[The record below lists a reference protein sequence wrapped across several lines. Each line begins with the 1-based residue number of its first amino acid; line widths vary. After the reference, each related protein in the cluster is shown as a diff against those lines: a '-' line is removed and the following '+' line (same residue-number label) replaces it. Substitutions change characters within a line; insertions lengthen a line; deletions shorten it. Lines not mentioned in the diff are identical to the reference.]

1 MTNIFDRLNLRPQ
14 ERRLVVIV
22 AIVVFVVINFW
33 LVIPMFGDYGKNE
46 QRMGDAQ
53 KNVDRYKAEIAK
65 KQSYQKQLND
75 LQEQG
80 SSIPSEDAALRL
92 YQEVNSQANLTGLGY
107 TSISQVQRGGG
118 SGGKTNAFFDETS
131 VTVSVRTGEKEL
143 IDFLNRL
150 TDKDMMIRAKS
161 MNISPELP
169 GRNSLQGSITL
180 VKSFQR
186 KPPVAVK
193 GLGPAATRAA
203 AKTNAPAAK
212 PAPAAST
219 PPPKPASAAP
229 PEEKKSTR
237 TPPANLPS
245 ASASMTNRTKRTP

>member
-1 MTNIFDRLNLRPQ
+1 MNKIFDRLNLRPQ

-33 LVIPMFGDYGKNE
+33 LVIPMFGEYGKNQ

-53 KNVDRYKAEIAK
+53 KNVDRYKAEIGK
-65 KQSYQKQLND
+65 KQLYQKQLND
-75 LQEQG
+75 LQAQG

-107 TSISQVQRGGG
+107 TSISQATRGG

-186 KPPVAVK
+186 KPPVKAA
-193 GLGPAATRAA
+193 GPAAARAA
-203 AKTNAPAAK
+203 AKTNAPAPAPK
-212 PAPAAST
+212 PAPVAVT
-219 PPPKPASAAP
+219 PPSKPVSATPAVEKKTGRTAPSTLPPASG
-229 PEEKKSTR
+229 
-237 TPPANLPS
+237 
-245 ASASMTNRTKRTP
+245 SMTNRTKRTP

>member
-1 MTNIFDRLNLRPQ
+1 MNKLFDRLNLRPQ

-33 LVIPMFGDYGKNE
+33 LVIPMFGEYGKNQ
-46 QRMGDAQ
+46 QRMTDAQ
-53 KNVDRYKAEIAK
+53 KNVDRYQAEIGK

-131 VTVSVRTGEKEL
+131 VTVSIRTGEKEL

-186 KPPVAVK
+186 KPPVSAK
-193 GLGPAATRAA
+193 GPGPAAARAA
-203 AKTNAPAAK
+203 AKTNAPAPAPAPPAAK
-212 PAPAAST
+212 PAAA
-219 PPPKPASAAP
+219 KPA
-229 PEEKKSTR
+229 EEKKTGRSAPIPL
-237 TPPANLPS
+237 PPASGSL
-245 ASASMTNRTKRTP
+245 TNRTKRTP

>member
-1 MTNIFDRLNLRPQ
+1 MNNIFDRLNLRPQ

-33 LVIPMFGDYGKNE
+33 LVIPMFGEYGKNQ
-46 QRMGDAQ
+46 QRMTDAQ
-53 KNVDRYKAEIAK
+53 KNVDRYKAEIGK

-118 SGGKTNAFFDETS
+118 GGGKTNAFFDETS
-131 VTVSVRTGEKEL
+131 VTGSIRTGEKEL

-186 KPPVAVK
+186 KPAVAAK
-193 GLGPAATRAA
+193 GPGPAATRAA
-203 AKTNAPAAK
+203 AKTNAPA
-212 PAPAAST
+212 PAAAT
-219 PPPKPASAAP
+219 PAPKPAAAKAA
-229 PEEKKSTR
+229 EEKKTGR
-237 TPPANLPS
+237 MPPSPLPP
-245 ASASMTNRTKRTP
+245 ASASVTNRAKRIP

>member
-1 MTNIFDRLNLRPQ
+1 MNKIFDRLNLRPQ

-33 LVIPMFGDYGKNE
+33 LVIPMFGEFGKNQ
-46 QRMGDAQ
+46 QRMTDAQ
-53 KNVDRYKAEIAK
+53 KNVDRYQAEIAK

-75 LQEQG
+75 LQAQG

-107 TSISQVQRGGG
+107 TSISQATRGGG
-118 SGGKTNAFFDETS
+118 GGKTNAFFDETS

-186 KPPVAVK
+186 KPPVSAK
-193 GLGPAATRAA
+193 APGPAATRAA

-212 PAPAAST
+212 PVAAT
-219 PPPKPASAAP
+219 PPPKPAIAAP

-237 TPPANLPS
+237 SAPGLLPP

>member
-1 MTNIFDRLNLRPQ
+1 MNKIFDKLNLRPQ

-22 AIVVFVVINFW
+22 AIVVFVVVNFW
-33 LVIPMFGDYGKNE
+33 LVIPMFGEYGKNQ
-46 QRMGDAQ
+46 QRIIDAR
-53 KNVDRYKAEIAK
+53 KNVDRYQAEIAK
-65 KQSYQKQLND
+65 RNSYTRQLNE
-75 LQEQG
+75 LKEGG

-107 TSISQVQRGGG
+107 TSISEARRGGG

-131 VTVSVRTGEKEL
+131 VTVSIRTGEKEL

-150 TDKDMMIRAKS
+150 TDKEMMIRAKS

-186 KPPVAVK
+186 KPPPPPKGSATTVAK
-193 GLGPAATRAA
+193 PA
-203 AKTNAPAAK
+203 AKTNT
-212 PAPAAST
+212 PAPKPVAT
-219 PPPKPASAAP
+219 PPTPPKPTSAAP
-229 PEEKKSTR
+229 VEEKKTGRSAPT
-237 TPPANLPS
+237 TLPPASGSL
-245 ASASMTNRTKRTP
+245 TNRIKRTP

>member
-1 MTNIFDRLNLRPQ
+1 MNKIFDRLNLRPQ

-22 AIVVFVVINFW
+22 AIVVFVVVNFW
-33 LVIPMFGDYGKNE
+33 LVIPMFGEFGKNQ
-46 QRMGDAQ
+46 QRMTDAQ
-53 KNVDRYKAEIAK
+53 KNVDRYQTEIGK
-65 KQSYQKQLND
+65 KQGYQKQLND
-75 LQEQG
+75 LQAQG

-107 TSISQVQRGGG
+107 TSISQATRGG

-186 KPPVAVK
+186 KPPVAAK
-193 GLGPAATRAA
+193 GPGPAAARAA
-203 AKTNAPAAK
+203 AKTNAPA
-212 PAPAAST
+212 PAPKAA
-219 PPPKPASAAP
+219 PVAVKPP
-229 PEEKKSTR
+229 PEEKKSAR
-237 TPPANLPS
+237 TPPSTLPP
-245 ASASMTNRTKRTP
+245 ASASMTNRTKRIP

>member
-1 MTNIFDRLNLRPQ
+1 MNKIFDRLNLRPQ

-33 LVIPMFGDYGKNE
+33 LVIPMFGEYGKNG
-46 QRMGDAQ
+46 QRMNDAQ
-53 KNVDRYKAEIAK
+53 KNVDRYKAEIGK
-65 KQSYQKQLND
+65 KQLYQKQLND
-75 LQEQG
+75 LQAQG

-131 VTVSVRTGEKEL
+131 VTVSIRTGEKEL

-186 KPPVAVK
+186 KPPVSAK
-193 GLGPAATRAA
+193 APGPAAARAA
-203 AKTNAPAAK
+203 AKTNAPA
-212 PAPAAST
+212 PAPKAA
-219 PPPKPASAAP
+219 PVAAKAP
-229 PEEKKSTR
+229 PEEKKSAR
-237 TPPANLPS
+237 TPPSTLPP
-245 ASASMTNRTKRTP
+245 ASASMTNRTKRIP

>member
-1 MTNIFDRLNLRPQ
+1 MNKLFDRLNLRPQ

-33 LVIPMFGDYGKNE
+33 LVIPMFGEFGKNQ
-46 QRMGDAQ
+46 QRMNDAQ
-53 KNVDRYKAEIAK
+53 KNVDRYQAEISK
-65 KQSYQKQLND
+65 KQLYQKQLND
-75 LQEQG
+75 LQAQG
-80 SSIPSEDAALRL
+80 SSIPSEEAALRL

-161 MNISPELP
+161 MNVSPELP

-186 KPPVAVK
+186 KPPVAAK
-193 GLGPAATRAA
+193 GPGPAATRAA

-212 PAPAAST
+212 PAPVTT
-219 PPPKPASAAP
+219 PPPKPASTAP
-229 PEEKKSTR
+229 AEEKKSAR
-237 TPPANLPS
+237 TPPANLP
-245 ASASMTNRTKRTP
+245 SASMTNRTKRTP